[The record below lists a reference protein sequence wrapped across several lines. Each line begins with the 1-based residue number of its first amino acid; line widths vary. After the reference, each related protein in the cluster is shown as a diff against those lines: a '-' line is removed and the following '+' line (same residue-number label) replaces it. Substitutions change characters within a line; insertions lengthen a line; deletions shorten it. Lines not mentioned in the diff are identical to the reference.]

1 MNEALLQD
9 LALMIQEH
17 IINGFKEKHLT
28 MNLMNTIQVRKT
40 DRGFEVD
47 IPAEL
52 YDLKKW
58 NEEKVVVYTGEGSYA
73 QRVDVTG
80 GFSKKHKA
88 YVEYAIEES
97 INAWVNKHNLEMKGM
112 SVE

>member
-1 MNEALLQD
+1 MNDRLLED

-28 MNLMNTIQVRKT
+28 MNLMNTIKVRKT
-40 DRGFEVD
+40 EKGYEVD

-58 NEEKVVVYTGEGSYA
+58 NEDKVVVYTGKGSYA
-73 QRVDVTG
+73 QRVDITG

-88 YVEYAIEES
+88 YIEYAIEES
-97 INAWVNKHNLEMKGM
+97 IQSWVKKNNLDMKGM
-112 SVE
+112 IVE

>member
-1 MNEALLQD
+1 MNSALLED

-17 IINGFKEKHLT
+17 IKEGFREKHLS

-40 DRGFEVD
+40 DNSFEVD
-47 IPAEL
+47 IPADL

-58 NEEKVVVYTGEGSYA
+58 NQDKVVVYTGQGSYA
-73 QRVDVTG
+73 QRVYVTG

-88 YVEYAIEES
+88 YIEYAIMECVEK
-97 INAWVNKHNLEMKGM
+97 WVKKHNLNMKGM
-112 SVE
+112 IVE

>member
-9 LALMIQEH
+9 LAELIKEH
-17 IINGFKEKHLT
+17 IISGFEDKHLSR
-28 MNLMNTIQVRKT
+28 NLMNTIQVRKT
-40 DRGFEVD
+40 DNGFEVD
-47 IPAEL
+47 IPAEM

-58 NEEKVVVYTGEGSYA
+58 NKEKVVVYTGQGSYA

-80 GFSKKHKA
+80 GFSRKHKA

-97 INAWVNKHNLEMKGM
+97 ITKWIQKNNLTMKGM
-112 SVE
+112 NVE